1 MKPYYINT
9 NDNFYKVN
17 NHIENTMT
25 ELAIKVTNVCKHYQ
39 KLKAVD
45 NLSFEVPVGAC
56 FGFLGPNGAG
66 KTTMMKI
73 LYGAALRSN
82 APNDAISVFGWDPR
96 ASALEIKYISG
107 IVPQEDNL
115 DVELSVEQNLTIYSK
130 FYGLSKKKAAPRIA
144 AVLDF
149 MELADK
155 KGARIKKL
163 SGGMKR
169 RLVIARA
176 LINNPKLLILDEPT
190 TGLDPQ
196 VRHHIWDKLRS
207 LKNEGVTILLT
218 THYMEEAYQICD
230 DLMIMNHGAKV
241 LQGRPADLIK
251 NNIETYVLEILY
263 PRAELNRLPSE
274 IRVETTPNRR
284 LLYADD
290 FDQIKTVSNRF
301 KAGDFILRQ
310 SNLED
315 VFMKITGSQLNE

>member
-1 MKPYYINT
+1 
-9 NDNFYKVN
+9 
-17 NHIENTMT
+17 MT
-25 ELAIKVTNVCKHYQ
+25 ELAIKVTNVCKHY
-39 KLKAVD
+39 KNLKAVE

-73 LYGAALRSN
+73 LYGSARRSN

-96 ASALEIKYISG
+96 DSALEIKYISG

-115 DVELSVEQNLTIYSK
+115 DVELSVEQNLVIYSK
-130 FYGLSKKKAAPRIA
+130 FYGLSKKKAAPRISD
-144 AVLDF
+144 VLNF

-230 DLMIMNHGAKV
+230 DLMIMNNGAKV

-263 PRAELNRLPSE
+263 PRAELNQLPPE

>member
-1 MKPYYINT
+1 
-9 NDNFYKVN
+9 
-17 NHIENTMT
+17 MT
-25 ELAIKVTNVCKHYQ
+25 ELAIKVENVCKHY
-39 KLKAVD
+39 KTLKAID
-45 NLSFEVPVGAC
+45 DLSFEVPVESC

-73 LYGAALRSN
+73 LYGTADRDSAE
-82 APNDAISVFGWDPR
+82 NDTISVFGYDPQKN
-96 ASALEIKYISG
+96 ALAIKYVSG

-115 DVELSVEQNLTIYSK
+115 DVELSVEQNLMIYSK
-130 FYGLSKKKAAPRIA
+130 FYGLSKNEARPRIA
-144 AVLDF
+144 SVLQF
-149 MELADK
+149 MELTEK
-155 KGARIKKL
+155 KASRIREL

-207 LKNEGVTILLT
+207 LKKDGATILLT

-230 DLMIMNHGAKV
+230 DLIIMNKGAKV
-241 LQGRPADLIK
+241 LQGHPGNLIK

-263 PRAELNRLPSE
+263 SNNGLKNLPPE
-274 IRVETTPNRR
+274 IRTETTHNRQ
-284 LLYADD
+284 LLYANE
-290 FDQIKTVSNRF
+290 FDQIKKISSRF

-315 VFMKITGSQLNE
+315 VFLRITGSKLNE